1 MKKIYL
7 FLIAILIALTSCN
20 DDVVTNPAQ
29 KVSIY
34 EYCGYELR
42 AKMCDGSSKNT
53 HYYFCL
59 QNADTTIYN
68 VSVSKKV
75 YFTYNLGDTIECEEE
90 NDINGANSK
99 IEEAKSLDGGYK
111 VVTIGGEKY
120 LVIKI
125 EDNIIINDTLFNK

>member
-90 NDINGANSK
+90 NDIDDLSISNTQQT
-99 IEEAKSLDGGYK
+99 DGGYK
-111 VVTIGGEKY
+111 IVTIGGENY
-120 LVIKI
+120 LVIKL
-125 EDNIIINDTLFNK
+125 ENNIRINDTTLLK